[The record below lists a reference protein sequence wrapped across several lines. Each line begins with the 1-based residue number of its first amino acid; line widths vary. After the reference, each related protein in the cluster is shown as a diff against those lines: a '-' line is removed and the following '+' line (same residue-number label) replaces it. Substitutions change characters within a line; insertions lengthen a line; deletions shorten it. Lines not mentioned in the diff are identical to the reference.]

1 MHRLPAVTVMAA
13 AVALAAAGCVSVSQ
27 PPASHS
33 PPRPPGHS
41 RPGDLLPGPARED
54 LITTGPDGA
63 RSPAA
68 PGQDPRAATAG
79 GASGPEGAITPS
91 GRSGAHGHRDGADPA
106 DPFDFGD
113 APDASSDDGAEP
125 SRSSGSPR
133 LSHPPRRAGRT
144 WAPPDR
150 PASPDLSPSYPRS
163 EAPAPQ
169 PEQHTADSAPASAS
183 RREESSAA
191 PPAQAPPPAPAP
203 RARNNNVCAMGRQ
216 HGRWQQGGDA
226 SRICDSVY
234 GH

>member
-13 AVALAAAGCVSVSQ
+13 VAMAAAAGCVSVSQ

-41 RPGDLLPGPARED
+41 RPGDLAPGPARED
-54 LITTGPDGA
+54 LITIGPEGSGA
-63 RSPAA
+63 PPDPAQ
-68 PGQDPRAATAG
+68 GPRAATAG
-79 GASGPEGAITPS
+79 GASGPEGAIAPS
-91 GRSGAHGHRDGADPA
+91 GGSGFRERRDPA
-106 DPFDFGD
+106 DPYGFGD
-113 APDASSDDGAEP
+113 PPGPSDDAAEP
-125 SRSSGSPR
+125 SRSSGFPR
-133 LSHPPRRAGRT
+133 LSHPPRRAGRS
-144 WAPPDR
+144 WASPDR
-150 PASPDLSPSYPRS
+150 PASPDLSPSVPQS
-163 EAPAPQ
+163 EVPAPP
-169 PEQHTADSAPASAS
+169 PEQHTADSPPASES
-183 RREESSAA
+183 RQEAP

>member
-1 MHRLPAVTVMAA
+1 MHRLPAVTVMA

-63 RSPAA
+63 RSPTA

-106 DPFDFGD
+106 DPYDFGD
-113 APDASSDDGAEP
+113 PPDPSDDGAEP

-133 LSHPPRRAGRT
+133 LSHPPRSTGRS
-144 WAPPDR
+144 WASPDR
-150 PASPDLSPSYPRS
+150 RASPDLSPSYPRS

-169 PEQHTADSAPASAS
+169 PEQRTADSPPASAS
-183 RREESSAA
+183 HREASSAA
-191 PPAQAPPPAPAP
+191 PPPQAPPPAPAP